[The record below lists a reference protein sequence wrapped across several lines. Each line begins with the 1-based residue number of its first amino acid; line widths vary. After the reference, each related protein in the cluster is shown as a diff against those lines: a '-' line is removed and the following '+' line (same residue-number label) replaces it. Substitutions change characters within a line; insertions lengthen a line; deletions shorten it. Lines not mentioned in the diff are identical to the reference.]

1 MVNRVG
7 LTEAAAERRVGTYS
21 LGMRQRL
28 GIAVALID
36 TLRADP
42 RRTGQRFGSGLHPM
56 DARPP
61 ARIR

>member
-1 MVNRVG
+1 
-7 LTEAAAERRVGTYS
+7 
-21 LGMRQRL
+21 MRQRL